1 MQKIGTV
8 FIIFVVLLFFSF
20 FSYIGYEY
28 NLPYVGSALRYVAG
42 PFFAERI
49 TPEQILA
56 SYETDKI
63 KKANRPDWRKRR
75 RN

>member
-28 NLPYVGSALRYVAG
+28 NLPG
-42 PFFAERI
+42 
-49 TPEQILA
+49 A
-56 SYETDKI
+56 SDKSGT
-63 KKANRPDWRKRR
+63 
-75 RN
+75 